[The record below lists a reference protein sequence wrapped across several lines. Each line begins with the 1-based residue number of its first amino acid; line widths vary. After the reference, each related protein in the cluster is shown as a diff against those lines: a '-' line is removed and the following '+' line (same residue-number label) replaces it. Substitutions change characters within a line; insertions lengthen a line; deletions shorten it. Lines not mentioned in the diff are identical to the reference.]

1 MRDTTKTR
9 HKILVVDD
17 DSTNLFLLQG
27 VLEAD
32 YALIF
37 AKNGVDAIKH
47 AGKNPDLILLDINM
61 PGMDGFEVCRRLKA
75 DEKKRGIPV
84 IFVTAL
90 TQAAD
95 ETRGL
100 ELGAVDYITKPIVP
114 AVVLARIKN
123 HLFIQDAQKK
133 MANLSTQLSR
143 YLSPQIYQS
152 IFEGRQDALIG
163 TRRKKL
169 TIFFSDIVG
178 FTSMTESMEPEDLNV
193 ILNGYLN
200 RMSDIVLQHGGTLDK
215 FIGDAILVFF
225 GDPTSKGVQED
236 ALACVSMAMD
246 MRTALKDLQK
256 EWARHGAANPLRV
269 RMGIATGYCTVG
281 NFGSARRMDYTVV
294 GEQVNLASRL
304 ETNAE
309 PDQILISQETWSLVQ
324 SEVRCIRKGPIQ
336 VKGVNR
342 PLPVYQVAD
351 FHAHARTDQ
360 RMIDSCQGFRMTLEP
375 DVVSRED
382 RAFIIEKLQ
391 IAISRM
397 QE

>member
-1 MRDTTKTR
+1 MKTR

-27 VLEAD
+27 VLEAE

-37 AKNGVDAIKH
+37 AKNGATALKH
-47 AGKNPDLILLDINM
+47 AAKNPDLILLDINM
-61 PGMDGFEVCRRLKA
+61 PEMDGFEVCQRLKA
-75 DEKKRGIPV
+75 EEKTRDIPV

-114 AVVLARIKN
+114 AVVLARIRN
-123 HLFIQDAQKK
+123 HLFIQDTKK
-133 MANLSTQLSR
+133 RMANLSIQLSR

-163 TRRKKL
+163 TRRRKL

-193 ILNGYLN
+193 VLNGYLN
-200 RMSDIVLQHGGTLDK
+200 RMAEIVLEYGGTLDK
-215 FIGDAILVFF
+215 FIGDAILAFF
-225 GDPTSKGVQED
+225 GDPASNGVQED
-236 ALACVSMAMD
+236 ALACVSMAME

-256 EWARHGAANPLRV
+256 EWSLRGVANPLRV

-309 PDQILISQETWSLVQ
+309 PDQILISQETFSLVQ
-324 SEVRCIRKGPIQ
+324 SEVRCIRKEPIR

-342 PLPVYQVAD
+342 PVPVYQVAE
-351 FHAHARTDQ
+351 FHAHARTDR
-360 RMIDSCQGFRMTLEP
+360 RMVDSCQGFNLSLDP
-375 DVVSRED
+375 DVVPAED

-391 IAISRM
+391 IAIDRLR
-397 QE
+397 E